1 MKTILTI
8 IAMAL
13 VSLVGQAQGVIYN
26 SIGFQYT
33 PFIQAVCNELE
44 INTDIYVLPT
54 NKPVNGFVTK
64 NGFGGYVI
72 FVNNTSEADESIKL
86 IIAHELLHIS
96 DDIKGVWDI
105 DIPTTIVANSITR
118 YISDDARAIELRVK
132 KESKKL
138 YWKFRKL

>member
-1 MKTILTI
+1 
-8 IAMAL
+8 MAL
-13 VSLVGQAQGVIYN
+13 VSLTGQAQGVIYN

-33 PFIQAVCNELE
+33 PFIQAVCTELE
-44 INTDIYVLPT
+44 ISADIYVLPT
-54 NKPVNGFVTK
+54 DKPVNGFVTK
-64 NGFGGYVI
+64 NGFGGYII

-105 DIPTTIVANSITR
+105 DTPTTIVANSIR
-118 YISDDARAIELRVK
+118 YTSDNARALELRVK
-132 KESKKL
+132 EESKKL

>member
-1 MKTILTI
+1 MKTTLI

-13 VSLVGQAQGVIYN
+13 ISLAGQAQGVVYN

-33 PFIQAVCNELE
+33 PFIQAVCTELE
-44 INTDIYVLPT
+44 ISADIYVVPT
-54 NKPVNGFVTK
+54 DKPVNGFVTK
-64 NGFGGYVI
+64 NGFGGYII

-105 DIPTTIVANSITR
+105 DTPTTIVANSITR
-118 YISDDARAIELRVK
+118 YTSDNARALELRVK

-138 YWKFRKL
+138 YWKFRNL